1 MFKGLR
7 SKIEDEA
14 NRLKSTVSQYGEN
27 IANQVRS
34 TASEAGSDISGRA
47 RKFIDT
53 AQQLDKEGRA
63 SSSNAAPTED
73 FLDQIG
79 NKPLRRLSNASLES
93 GLLNA
98 QVVPNSIRLSASPLN
113 DISSD
118 TESNAAENADFDQL
132 DEMPRD
138 KLNAIFQRFQARAV
152 NYRQK
157 YKELSS
163 IYREIENENEK
174 YKNLLS
180 ATQEKAA
187 QRIAK
192 LKTDRSELQE
202 KLKAIGNGEKVDEQS
217 EKIKKLQDLLI
228 KCKDEITSNR
238 GRITSLNDENEH
250 LKKENST
257 LSSENSSNVQ
267 RVTAEWKGRFDR
279 QEEEW
284 NRRISE
290 CEEKATI
297 AIATSKAEMH
307 SALQQKDQE
316 IENWISKF
324 HTLEK
329 KDAEENTQ
337 LKEKLSSL
345 EEAILTLEQ
354 EKADM
359 VQKLSQA
366 KQEGVKL
373 VKESEERRYNDA
385 LAVELKK
392 RDEEWGARL
401 KEMEDQM
408 QLSVEENDMQRKTS
422 HADHERIIS
431 TLKER
436 IAELEKNNA
445 SVLLKLHEHEE
456 ELQAKTEELCRL
468 AKTETNDN
476 SCQQQQKIFDDKLAE
491 EKKKIVAEY
500 EEKILLIEKENLKN
514 KELTISEFQREHNEK
529 LNELNEKY
537 DNERVELQTKLE
549 EVETK
554 FLKNKEEQDKSET
567 IIKSLEGQLSAARV
581 TIEKLEVDIAQ
592 IHQENELKDNDE
604 TRYNDL
610 LATQLRKSDEE
621 WNVRLKELEEQ
632 LNLSVQE
639 NDLLQKQ
646 IADDERITNDLK
658 ERIESME
665 KNNESLQKLIEQ
677 KKEETPEH
685 SEEQQKIFEEKLE
698 EERKKIIDEYT
709 EKIALI
715 EKESLKARDDAL
727 IEQRK
732 IFEVQLAT
740 EKKQIVDEYSE
751 RISTLEAKELSVQQK
766 IFEEKLS
773 NERKRLINE
782 YSEKISLLEKEA
794 NESKQHALEEQQK
807 IFDERFAEE
816 RKNIIDEYSGRIAS
830 IEKEDIEV
838 KERLISEIR
847 IENDKKLKELTE
859 KHEKECDGLQN
870 KVLKIESENLKYKE
884 AESAAQITIKS
895 LEEQLYES
903 QKTIGKFEAD
913 IVQLC
918 QENASKLTEKENEV
932 AKRIEEI
939 KKEFMEKKATDD
951 QNSNKEI
958 ISLKEELN
966 EYKNKFEV
974 LQVKFKQSELNYNE
988 AIENL
993 NQLKITLKESDQ
1005 KSENLAAELL
1015 EEKSKSSDSQSKQD
1029 TQISEMK
1036 EALSSCEQLKSQLQL
1051 ELKNAKLELKKQ
1063 QQNEKLL
1070 NDKTSEFEET
1080 NKKFSAFK
1088 SAKLNEIENLKKK
1101 LTEAEEVRLKEV
1113 TEIKKESEKAKQ
1125 KAIADMKSE
1134 IKHLYD
1140 SINEKDCE
1148 LASTHAD
1155 ISKLRE
1161 ELDKLRLELD
1171 KHINSESGQ
1180 QQQKQ
1185 RSKGS
1190 YDDDGVVDLDEYV
1203 DLKRRFIEQEEELIR
1218 LKSMTQ
1224 NGVKKDPPNIRRDSN
1239 RSFQVGGSDLL
1250 NFAEPTEA
1258 EYLRNVLY
1266 RYMIERE
1273 YLGRES
1279 VTLAKVICTVCKFP
1293 PEQRNLVLR
1302 REEARCQR
1310 WLPGSIHALNL
1321 HQSQVNQRNR
1331 LNSLNN
1337 WNISSS
1343 ALLQTNNSDRPLSN
1357 INALPYS

>member
-63 SSSNAAPTED
+63 SSSNAAPAED

-79 NKPLRRLSNASLES
+79 NKPSRRLSNASLES
-93 GLLNA
+93 GNESLLNA
-98 QVVPNSIRLSASPLN
+98 QVVPNSLRLSASPLN

-192 LKTDRSELQE
+192 LKSDRSELQE
-202 KLKAIGNGEKVDEQS
+202 KLKAIGSGEKVDEQS

-250 LKKENST
+250 LKKENSS

-316 IENWISKF
+316 LENWISKF

-422 HADHERIIS
+422 HADHERITS
-431 TLKER
+431 SLKER

-549 EVETK
+549 E
-554 FLKNKEEQDKSET
+554 LKSK
-567 IIKSLEGQLSAARV
+567 
-581 TIEKLEVDIAQ
+581 
-592 IHQENELKDNDE
+592 DE
-604 TRYNDL
+604 TRYKDL
-610 LATQLRKSDEE
+610 LATQQRKSDEE
-621 WNVRLKELEEQ
+621 WNVRVKELEEQ

-658 ERIESME
+658 ERIESLE
-665 KNNESLQKLIEQ
+665 KTNESLQKLIEQ

-698 EERKKIIDEYT
+698 EETKKIIDEYT

-715 EKESLKARDDAL
+715 EKESLKAREDVL

-732 IFEVQLAT
+732 IFETQLAT

-782 YSEKISLLEKEA
+782 YSQKISLLEKEA
-794 NESKQHALEEQQK
+794 NESKQQALSEQQK
-807 IFDERFAEE
+807 IFDERSAEE
-816 RKNIIDEYSGRIAS
+816 RKNIIEEYSGRIAS
-830 IEKEDIEV
+830 IEKDDIEV
-838 KERLISEIR
+838 KERLISEVR
-847 IENDKKLKELTE
+847 IENDEKLKELTE
-859 KHEKECDGLQN
+859 KCEKECDMLRN
-870 KVLKIESENLKYKE
+870 KLLKIESENLKYKE

-918 QENASKLTEKENEV
+918 QENATKLTEKENEV
-932 AKRIEEI
+932 AKRIEEF
-939 KKEFMEKKATDD
+939 KKEFMEKKVTDD
-951 QNSNKEI
+951 QNFNKEI
-958 ISLKEELN
+958 ISLKEELE

-974 LQVKFKQSELNYNE
+974 LQVTSKQNELNYNE
-988 AIENL
+988 AIEAL
-993 NQLKITLKESDQ
+993 NQLKISLKESNQ
-1005 KSENLAAELL
+1005 KSEHLAAELL
-1015 EEKSKSSDSQSKQD
+1015 EEKSKLSDSQSKQD

-1088 SAKLNEIENLKKK
+1088 SAKLNEIENLKKR
-1101 LTEAEEVRLKEV
+1101 LTESEEIRLKEV

-1155 ISKLRE
+1155 ISKLNE
-1161 ELDKLRLELD
+1161 ELDKLRSELD
-1171 KHINSESGQ
+1171 KHNNSESGH

-1218 LKSMTQ
+1218 LKSMTK

>member
-34 TASEAGSDISGRA
+34 SASEAGSDISGRA
-47 RKFIDT
+47 RKFLDS
-53 AQQLDKEGRA
+53 AQQLDREGRA

-73 FLDQIG
+73 FLEQIG
-79 NKPLRRLSNASLES
+79 NEPLRRLSNASLES
-93 GLLNA
+93 GNESILNS

-180 ATQEKAA
+180 VTQEKAA

-202 KLKAIGNGEKVDEQS
+202 KLKAIGSGEKVDEQS

-316 IENWISKF
+316 LENWISKF
-324 HTLEK
+324 HALEK

-373 VKESEERRYNDA
+373 VKESEKRRYNDA

-392 RDEEWGARL
+392 RDEDWGARL

-422 HADHERIIS
+422 HADHERITS
-431 TLKER
+431 SLKER
-436 IAELEKNNA
+436 IVELEKNNA

-456 ELQAKTEELCRL
+456 ELHAKTEELCRL
-468 AKTETNDN
+468 ARTVTNDN
-476 SCQQQQKIFDDKLAE
+476 SDQQQQKIFDDNLAE

-500 EEKILLIEKENLKN
+500 EEKILLLEKENLKN
-514 KELTISEFQREHNEK
+514 KELAISEFQLEHNKK

-537 DNERVELQTKLE
+537 DNQRVDLQTKLA
-549 EVETK
+549 EVEAK
-554 FLKNKEEQDKSET
+554 LLRSKEEQEKAES
-567 IIKSLEGQLSAARV
+567 IIKSLEGQLSEARV
-581 TIEKLEVDIAQ
+581 TIEKLEMDIAQ
-592 IHQENELKDNDE
+592 IRQENELKDNDE

-610 LATQLRKSDEE
+610 LATQKSKSDEE
-621 WNVRLKELEEQ
+621 WNARLKELEEQ

-646 IADDERITNDLK
+646 IADNERIKSDLK

-665 KNNESLQKLIEQ
+665 KTNGSLQKLIEQ
-677 KKEETPEH
+677 KKEETPEY
-685 SEEQQKIFEEKLE
+685 SDEQQKIFEEKLE
-698 EERKKIIDEYT
+698 EEKKKIIEEYA
-709 EKIALI
+709 EQIALI
-715 EKESLKARDDAL
+715 EKESLKDRDDAL

-732 IFEVQLAT
+732 IFELQLAT

-751 RISTLEAKELSVQQK
+751 RISTLEAKELSIQQK

-794 NESKQHALEEQQK
+794 NESKQHALSEQQK
-807 IFDERFAEE
+807 IFDDKSAEE

-830 IEKEDIEV
+830 IEKDDIEV

-859 KHEKECDGLQN
+859 KYEKEYDVLQN

-884 AESAAQITIKS
+884 AESSAQITIKS

-939 KKEFMEKKATDD
+939 KKEFMEKKDADD

-1015 EEKSKSSDSQSKQD
+1015 EEKSKLSVSLSKQD
-1029 TQISEMK
+1029 TQINEMK

-1051 ELKNAKLELKKQ
+1051 ELKNAKIELKKQ

-1070 NDKTSEFEET
+1070 NG
-1080 NKKFSAFK
+1080 
-1088 SAKLNEIENLKKK
+1088 NLKYFY
-1101 LTEAEEVRLKEV
+1101 
-1113 TEIKKESEKAKQ
+1113 IQ
-1125 KAIADMKSE
+1125 
-1134 IKHLYD
+1134 
-1140 SINEKDCE
+1140 CW
-1148 LASTHAD
+1148 
-1155 ISKLRE
+1155 SK
-1161 ELDKLRLELD
+1161 
-1171 KHINSESGQ
+1171 
-1180 QQQKQ
+1180 
-1185 RSKGS
+1185 
-1190 YDDDGVVDLDEYV
+1190 V
-1203 DLKRRFIEQEEELIR
+1203 
-1218 LKSMTQ
+1218 
-1224 NGVKKDPPNIRRDSN
+1224 
-1239 RSFQVGGSDLL
+1239 
-1250 NFAEPTEA
+1250 
-1258 EYLRNVLY
+1258 
-1266 RYMIERE
+1266 
-1273 YLGRES
+1273 
-1279 VTLAKVICTVCKFP
+1279 
-1293 PEQRNLVLR
+1293 
-1302 REEARCQR
+1302 
-1310 WLPGSIHALNL
+1310 
-1321 HQSQVNQRNR
+1321 
-1331 LNSLNN
+1331 
-1337 WNISSS
+1337 
-1343 ALLQTNNSDRPLSN
+1343 
-1357 INALPYS
+1357 

>member
-63 SSSNAAPTED
+63 SSSNAAPAED

-79 NKPLRRLSNASLES
+79 NKPSRRLSNASLES
-93 GLLNA
+93 GNESLLNA
-98 QVVPNSIRLSASPLN
+98 QVVPNSLRLSASPLN

-138 KLNAIFQRFQARAV
+138 K
-152 NYRQK
+152 
-157 YKELSS
+157 
-163 IYREIENENEK
+163 
-174 YKNLLS
+174 NLLS

-192 LKTDRSELQE
+192 LKSDRSELQE
-202 KLKAIGNGEKVDEQS
+202 KLKAIGSGEKVDEQS

-250 LKKENST
+250 LKKENSS

-316 IENWISKF
+316 LENWISKF

-392 RDEEWGARL
+392 RDEEWGDRL

-422 HADHERIIS
+422 HADHERITS
-431 TLKER
+431 SLKER

-468 AKTETNDN
+468 AKTETNDTSN
-476 SCQQQQKIFDDKLAE
+476 QQQQKIFDDKLAE

-500 EEKILLIEKENLKN
+500 EEKISLIEKENLRN
-514 KELTISEFQREHNEK
+514 KELTISELQIEHNKK

-549 EVETK
+549 ETK

-592 IHQENELKDNDE
+592 IRQENELKDNDE

-632 LNLSVQE
+632 INLSSQE

-658 ERIESME
+658 EHIESLE
-665 KNNESLQKLIEQ
+665 KNNESLHKLIEQ

-685 SEEQQKIFEEKLE
+685 SEKQQKIFEEKLE

-709 EKIALI
+709 EKIATI
-715 EKESLKARDDAL
+715 EKESLKAREDVL

-794 NESKQHALEEQQK
+794 NESKQQALSEQQK
-807 IFDERFAEE
+807 IFDERSAEE
-816 RKNIIDEYSGRIAS
+816 RKNIIDEYSGRIAG
-830 IEKEDIEV
+830 IEKDDIEV

-859 KHEKECDGLQN
+859 KYEKECDMLQN
-870 KVLKIESENLKYKE
+870 KLLKIEPENLKYKE

-939 KKEFMEKKATDD
+939 KKEFIEKKATDD

-958 ISLKEELN
+958 ISLREELE

-974 LQVKFKQSELNYNE
+974 LQVTSKQNELNYNE
-988 AIENL
+988 AIEAL
-993 NQLKITLKESDQ
+993 NQLKISLKESNQ
-1005 KSENLAAELL
+1005 KSEHLAAELL

-1029 TQISEMK
+1029 IQISEMK

-1051 ELKNAKLELKKQ
+1051 ELKNAKLELRKQ

-1101 LTEAEEVRLKEV
+1101 LTEAEEIRLKEV

-1140 SINEKDCE
+1140 SINGKDCE

-1155 ISKLRE
+1155 ISKLNE
-1161 ELDKLRLELD
+1161 ELDKLRSELD
-1171 KHINSESGQ
+1171 KHNNSESGQ

>member
-47 RKFIDT
+47 RKFIDS

-93 GLLNA
+93 GNESLLNA
-98 QVVPNSIRLSASPLN
+98 QVVPNNIRLSASPLN

-284 NRRISE
+284 NRRISD

-316 IENWISKF
+316 LENWISKF
-324 HTLEK
+324 HALEK

-337 LKEKLSSL
+337 LKVKLSSL

-373 VKESEERRYNDA
+373 VKESEERRYNDT

-392 RDEEWGARL
+392 RDEEWGSRL

-436 IAELEKNNA
+436 IIELEKNNA

-456 ELQAKTEELCRL
+456 ELHAKTEELCRL
-468 AKTETNDN
+468 AETETNDN
-476 SCQQQQKIFDDKLAE
+476 SDQQQQKIFDDKLAE

-500 EEKILLIEKENLKN
+500 EEKILLVEKENLKN
-514 KELTISEFQREHNEK
+514 KELTISELQLEHNKK

-537 DNERVELQTKLE
+537 DNQRVELQAKLA

-554 FLKNKEEQDKSET
+554 FLKSKDEEEKAET
-567 IIKSLEGQLSAARV
+567 IIKSLEGQLSGARV
-581 TIEKLEVDIAQ
+581 TIEKLEMDIAQ
-592 IHQENELKDNDE
+592 IHQENELKDKDE

-610 LATQLRKSDEE
+610 LATQQRKSDEE
-621 WNVRLKELEEQ
+621 WTVRIKELEEQ
-632 LNLSVQE
+632 LNLSVQA

-646 IADDERITNDLK
+646 IADDKHITNDLN
-658 ERIESME
+658 ERIKSME
-665 KNNESLQKLIEQ
+665 KNNGSLQKLIEQ
-677 KKEETPEH
+677 KKEETTEY

-715 EKESLKARDDAL
+715 EKESLKTRDDAL

-830 IEKEDIEV
+830 IEKEDIE
-838 KERLISEIR
+838 
-847 IENDKKLKELTE
+847 
-859 KHEKECDGLQN
+859 
-870 KVLKIESENLKYKE
+870 
-884 AESAAQITIKS
+884 
-895 LEEQLYES
+895 
-903 QKTIGKFEAD
+903 
-913 IVQLC
+913 
-918 QENASKLTEKENEV
+918 
-932 AKRIEEI
+932 
-939 KKEFMEKKATDD
+939 
-951 QNSNKEI
+951 
-958 ISLKEELN
+958 
-966 EYKNKFEV
+966 
-974 LQVKFKQSELNYNE
+974 
-988 AIENL
+988 
-993 NQLKITLKESDQ
+993 
-1005 KSENLAAELL
+1005 
-1015 EEKSKSSDSQSKQD
+1015 
-1029 TQISEMK
+1029 
-1036 EALSSCEQLKSQLQL
+1036 
-1051 ELKNAKLELKKQ
+1051 
-1063 QQNEKLL
+1063 
-1070 NDKTSEFEET
+1070 
-1080 NKKFSAFK
+1080 
-1088 SAKLNEIENLKKK
+1088 
-1101 LTEAEEVRLKEV
+1101 
-1113 TEIKKESEKAKQ
+1113 
-1125 KAIADMKSE
+1125 
-1134 IKHLYD
+1134 
-1140 SINEKDCE
+1140 
-1148 LASTHAD
+1148 
-1155 ISKLRE
+1155 
-1161 ELDKLRLELD
+1161 
-1171 KHINSESGQ
+1171 
-1180 QQQKQ
+1180 
-1185 RSKGS
+1185 
-1190 YDDDGVVDLDEYV
+1190 
-1203 DLKRRFIEQEEELIR
+1203 
-1218 LKSMTQ
+1218 
-1224 NGVKKDPPNIRRDSN
+1224 
-1239 RSFQVGGSDLL
+1239 
-1250 NFAEPTEA
+1250 
-1258 EYLRNVLY
+1258 
-1266 RYMIERE
+1266 
-1273 YLGRES
+1273 
-1279 VTLAKVICTVCKFP
+1279 
-1293 PEQRNLVLR
+1293 
-1302 REEARCQR
+1302 
-1310 WLPGSIHALNL
+1310 
-1321 HQSQVNQRNR
+1321 
-1331 LNSLNN
+1331 
-1337 WNISSS
+1337 
-1343 ALLQTNNSDRPLSN
+1343 
-1357 INALPYS
+1357 